1 MRTGTSKAS
10 HAGPRGLSKD
20 AIAEAAIVLMEATG
34 EEGFSLRKLGERVGC
49 DPMAVLYH
57 FKSKEGLYRAMADRL
72 TARLGPV
79 DEDQPWDVRLR
90 DLAGQY
96 RGLAL
101 QHPHTFSL
109 LLRFLNTGMADFAAI
124 EIVYRALRDAGL
136 ADDDCVRVCVGWYA
150 VIYGLAIGEVKGLI
164 RTATPEELSEV
175 AGMPAHQF
183 PLIQHFMPLFRDMD
197 AGSVHALI
205 VDMLSDGIRRRAASA
220 A

>member
-1 MRTGTSKAS
+1 MRTATPKAS

-20 AIAEAAIVLMEATG
+20 AIAEAAIALMESTG
-34 EEGFSLRKLGERVGC
+34 EDGFSLRKLGDRVGC

-57 FKSKEGLYRAMADRL
+57 FKSKDGLYRVMADRL
-72 TARLGPV
+72 TARLGAV
-79 DEDQPWDVRLR
+79 DETLPWETRLR

-96 RGLAL
+96 RDLAL
-101 QHPHTFSL
+101 QYPHTFGL

-150 VIYGLAIGEVKGLI
+150 VIYGLAIGETKGLI
-164 RTATPEELSEV
+164 RAATPEELSEV
-175 AGMPAHQF
+175 EAMPAHQF
-183 PLIQHFMPLFRDMD
+183 PLIRHFMPLFRDMD
-197 AGSVHALI
+197 AGSVHTLM

-220 A
+220 G